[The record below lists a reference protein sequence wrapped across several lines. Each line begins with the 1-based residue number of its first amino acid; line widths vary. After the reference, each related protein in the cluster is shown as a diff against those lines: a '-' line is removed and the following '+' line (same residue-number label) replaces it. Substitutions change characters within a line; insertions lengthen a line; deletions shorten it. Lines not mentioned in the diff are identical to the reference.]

1 MITIASS
8 IEVGVHPAIALIFGG
23 VLAAVLRG
31 KFASM
36 ALVIAPILG
45 FWQIYSLELGSSSI
59 INLMGY

>member
-45 FWQIYSLELGSSSI
+45 FWQIY
-59 INLMGY
+59 